1 MPLNRLIWLVICVE
15 GKSVLFE
22 FHSRVKDVSAFS
34 ITGRKNGCGFRLLIP
49 LAKCDQLLGWRFAK
63 RSYRL
68 PSKEDPL
75 ALIVLAHFCVLF
87 HRSETHWFM
96 KGNGARLLQS
106 ISERPDIRWH
116 EYHKWPLEDIRA
128 QGPGQTIE

>member
-1 MPLNRLIWLVICVE
+1 MDEDSVFSFPLRNAINYWAGALPNDHI
-15 GKSVLFE
+15 
-22 FHSRVKDVSAFS
+22 AF
-34 ITGRKNGCGFRLLIP
+34 L
-49 LAKCDQLLGWRFAK
+49 Q
-63 RSYRL
+63 
-68 PSKEDPL
+68 KEDPL

-87 HRSETHWFM
+87 HRPETHWFM

-128 QGPGQTIE
+128 QGPSQTIE